1 MVYFLYCPNS
11 IIASIAIL
19 HKSLTDTL
27 AFPTTQDYTKITSK
41 STLFSKLVFVG
52 TFKYC
57 TNWLNTTVTYRPSS
71 CIAAGTLIDT
81 AGRDVSKHPDGIP
94 IENVK
99 AGDYVYCYD
108 NNCKPQIKRVNW
120 SGKTGHK
127 EIIRIH
133 WIAGHGKKGYLDC
146 TPDHHIRLSNG
157 TYVRAKYLL
166 GWDQRS
172 PNQSKRRPKTSVLSL
187 RRVYDRL
194 FFTGIPGKSN
204 KGIREHRFIY
214 SQLIGELNEHEIIH
228 HLDSNHLNHIP
239 INLSKTNWVEHGKVH
254 NHLIKPTVR
263 LKNRIAVKKGWKEGN
278 YKNSIRYGSDNS
290 KYLGLTKEDC
300 FIELNR
306 INGFISKTKYDFDTF
321 KKYLKVHGI
330 DKEQIKQIKKGIV
343 KNNHTITEIEWLYKA
358 TDVYDLQIE
367 DCHNFIANGIC
378 VHNSDPNF
386 QNQPKHGNLIP
397 GIPWTLLRRV
407 VVKKA
412 LMWLI
417 GEADYDQAEVKTSA
431 MLSNDQQLIDDCNS
445 KFDMHSHWA
454 SVLFGIKGMTLKELK
469 VRHENERYLAK
480 NTFTFANFYGAAP
493 PSIAEEMRKF
503 DFYKDYVYN
512 NFYRP
517 MARPINWDK
526 FYLDFSIDH
535 ITKCQ
540 NEFYSRY
547 RGVKAWQDWVVDFY
561 YKNHYIENGF
571 GFRRR
576 YPMKRNEIINTP
588 IQGTSFLL
596 LQDSI
601 NQIED
606 YLEKENPES
615 LMSRSI
621 GQIHDALVSNVFNP
635 EAGEYIEMVDHFM
648 CDKPH
653 LEFTKKV
660 KMGTD
665 WSFGHNWQE
674 MHHISY

>member
-1 MVYFLYCPNS
+1 MSEVYFNINSTTQLQEFLYEHLGLPPQKQTKSGKSVSVDEDSLTYFATKENNEFCKLLLQYRKLEKARNTYLNGF
-11 IIASIAIL
+11 IQNREKNFWIL
-19 HKSLTDTL
+19 HPN
-27 AFPTTQDYTKITSK
+27 F
-41 STLFSKLVFVG
+41 
-52 TFKYC
+52 
-57 TNWLNTTVTYRPSS
+57 WLNTTVTYRPSS
-71 CIAAGTLIDT
+71 
-81 AGRDVSKHPDGIP
+81 
-94 IENVK
+94 
-99 AGDYVYCYD
+99 
-108 NNCKPQIKRVNW
+108 
-120 SGKTGHK
+120 
-127 EIIRIH
+127 
-133 WIAGHGKKGYLDC
+133 
-146 TPDHHIRLSNG
+146 
-157 TYVRAKYLL
+157 
-166 GWDQRS
+166 
-172 PNQSKRRPKTSVLSL
+172 
-187 RRVYDRL
+187 
-194 FFTGIPGKSN
+194 
-204 KGIREHRFIY
+204 
-214 SQLIGELNEHEIIH
+214 
-228 HLDSNHLNHIP
+228 
-239 INLSKTNWVEHGKVH
+239 
-254 NHLIKPTVR
+254 
-263 LKNRIAVKKGWKEGN
+263 
-278 YKNSIRYGSDNS
+278 
-290 KYLGLTKEDC
+290 
-300 FIELNR
+300 
-306 INGFISKTKYDFDTF
+306 
-321 KKYLKVHGI
+321 
-330 DKEQIKQIKKGIV
+330 
-343 KNNHTITEIEWLYKA
+343 
-358 TDVYDLQIE
+358 
-367 DCHNFIANGIC
+367 
-378 VHNSDPNF
+378 SDPNF

-517 MARPINWDK
+517 MARPIDWDK
-526 FYLDFSIDH
+526 FYLDFSIEH

-606 YLEKENPES
+606 YLEKENPEN
-615 LMSRSI
+615 LVSRPI
-621 GQIHDALVSNVFNP
+621 GQIHDALVNNVFNP